1 MKKSVNKWM
10 ISTIVISVLSVGIIG
25 FLSYKL
31 ISQPSMENMRERQ
44 PIDGELPNDGER
56 PEGAPPG
63 MEGNSEMESSEA
75 ADI

>member
-10 ISTIVISVLSVGIIG
+10 ISIIVVSILSVGIIG
-25 FLSYKL
+25 FFGYKL

-44 PIDGELPNDGER
+44 PMDGELPNDGDR
-56 PEGAPPG
+56 PEDGPPG